1 MISRNKLF
9 IVASN
14 VDESIKSQTVVYDV
28 TLFKTF
34 VELEEYINNT
44 PCVVDTIIIT
54 ETDLQFNNVNMAR
67 LIDMLSS
74 PFLKLTGKMVYLIGN
89 ELPIDEVTSF
99 IETNE
104 ISQWQVYQGDLSP
117 RFITGIV
124 SGEGRETEIKET
136 EVYTYRMRASDYI
149 KYKQQQGYED
159 NERHYM
165 TDEDLLAGIPD
176 EVMPEMVTPQFDFK
190 HKTYY
195 IVGECGIERTLFTFV
210 LAQYLSLE
218 AKTLI
223 VESDVRYHTLSD
235 MVTKSGIKCELFKIE
250 DLYGDAKRVL
260 NKIKNSTEKLIVLT
274 ATERIEYD
282 YSFVMDIVMSNTV
295 GFIANFIQE
304 CSYNDAPY
312 GRSYTIVCKNTVP
325 EVLKCINSLKYDTPE
340 DLVTFVGLQLNNVGP
355 VNINTSEF
363 KAIVNNLLG
372 KNNLE
377 AQVVRAKGVK
387 LKGED
392 IIYDVL
398 SLVGRGNEG

>member
-165 TDEDLLAGIPD
+165 TDEDLLTGIPD

-250 DLYGDAKRVL
+250 DLYRDAKRVL

>member
-250 DLYGDAKRVL
+250 DLYRDAKRVL

-282 YSFVMDIVMSNTV
+282 YSFVMDIVVSNTV

>member
-1 MISRNKLF
+1 
-9 IVASN
+9 
-14 VDESIKSQTVVYDV
+14 
-28 TLFKTF
+28 
-34 VELEEYINNT
+34 
-44 PCVVDTIIIT
+44 
-54 ETDLQFNNVNMAR
+54 
-67 LIDMLSS
+67 
-74 PFLKLTGKMVYLIGN
+74 
-89 ELPIDEVTSF
+89 
-99 IETNE
+99 
-104 ISQWQVYQGDLSP
+104 
-117 RFITGIV
+117 
-124 SGEGRETEIKET
+124 
-136 EVYTYRMRASDYI
+136 MRASDYI

-250 DLYGDAKRVL
+250 DLYRDAKRVL